1 MTTINEA
8 INSNTKP
15 PLGAI
20 LEAGVNTLDANQTIT
35 FTLYKRIVLPLDGF
49 IFWVNMNV
57 AHPSVGDPPTTLNI
71 QGALHYSVET
81 EQEQESTI
89 SLNTVVFTALTQV
102 DTFNQINPQFMYL
115 ANYKGIRFSFSSQGK
130 YFQQADLYHYLG
142 VAVTSIMSTQIIDDI
157 DVLNSLANKLIIT
170 NSLPIWLSFATYMP
184 DYTGGPICPIK
195 NIFPSFLVPDN
206 QPPPY
211 AAIHIEESK
220 ALQAFPLIS
229 GTSMSSQ
236 LVCDTVE
243 VTTYGVANNDMIG
256 FLNFVV
262 QYSMEVGLFGIM
274 NMPIILDEKH
284 AQAELSAIAQ
294 KKTIEFKISYLQ
306 TLSSDPGLTR
316 QLIKHAL
323 VDIDVWDTANTV
335 GNKRAHVA
343 PQDKVC
349 IQGASS
355 PLP

>member
-1 MTTINEA
+1 
-8 INSNTKP
+8 
-15 PLGAI
+15 
-20 LEAGVNTLDANQTIT
+20 
-35 FTLYKRIVLPLDGF
+35 
-49 IFWVNMNV
+49 
-57 AHPSVGDPPTTLNI
+57 
-71 QGALHYSVET
+71 
-81 EQEQESTI
+81 
-89 SLNTVVFTALTQV
+89 
-102 DTFNQINPQFMYL
+102 
-115 ANYKGIRFSFSSQGK
+115 
-130 YFQQADLYHYLG
+130 
-142 VAVTSIMSTQIIDDI
+142 
-157 DVLNSLANKLIIT
+157 
-170 NSLPIWLSFATYMP
+170 
-184 DYTGGPICPIK
+184 
-195 NIFPSFLVPDN
+195 
-206 QPPPY
+206 
-211 AAIHIEESK
+211 
-220 ALQAFPLIS
+220 
-229 GTSMSSQ
+229 
-236 LVCDTVE
+236 
-243 VTTYGVANNDMIG
+243 MIG